1 MPMSRTRTALP
12 LLLLLTVAA
21 ACSDS
26 SGPGGA
32 ISGRYTLVQ
41 VNGTPLPFVVSSG
54 ILGPTRVL
62 VGGSLTVQG
71 NGRLADVRNFHL
83 GPVTTNAPT
92 EVDSTTYAYN
102 QRNNLLEIQR
112 PRINPA
118 LSHVDTGRVD
128 GDRITVFVR
137 YTAPLESAPIRAT
150 FLYERAR

>member
-1 MPMSRTRTALP
+1 MSRTRSALSLV
-12 LLLLLTVAA
+12 LLLSASA

-26 SGPGGA
+26 SGPSGGTFT
-32 ISGRYTLVQ
+32 GRYTLVQ
-41 VNGTPLPFVVSSG
+41 VNGVPLPFVVSAG
-54 ILGPTRVL
+54 LLGPTRVL

-71 NGRLADVRNFHL
+71 NGRVLDARNFHL

-92 EVDSTTYAYN
+92 EADSTTYAYS

-137 YTAPLESAPIRAT
+137 YAAPQESAPIRAT